1 MAEIKKTALFGKL
14 TPATYK
20 TLEAAVVACKL
31 RGNPYVEIAHWVDQL
46 LRQADMDAA
55 LIARAFDLRPERLA
69 VDSTAALDKL
79 PRGATSISSFSSH
92 ITEALE
98 QGFLWGAV
106 YFDAPRI
113 RSGHLLLGMLKSDAL
128 REILVRIS
136 PEFDKISG
144 DRLAEEFAK
153 IVASSS
159 ESAVAAA
166 AAGAGAAPGEASG
179 AIPPAEMDK
188 EEGLRR
194 FTSDL
199 TDKARRGQIDPIVG
213 RDEEIR
219 QCVDILM
226 RRRQNNPILVGEAG
240 VGKTAVVEGFV
251 HRILAGAVPPGL
263 QHVRVR
269 ALDVGLLQ
277 AGASMKGEFEQRLRS
292 VVDEVEAAWF
302 KNKPVILFID
312 EAHTLIGA
320 GGAAGTGDAANL
332 LKPAL
337 ARGTLRTIAATTWDE
352 YKRHI
357 EKDPALSR
365 RFQVVKVDEPS
376 EDRCIRMMRAVAGP
390 FEKHHKVGLL
400 DEAINAAVRLSHRYL
415 AGRQL
420 PDKAVSLIDT
430 ASARVAVSQHA
441 VPPEVDDCRR
451 RIEAL
456 EVELAILDREIA
468 IGFDHQV
475 RFQEINGTLAREKDA
490 LAGLE
495 QHWDEERKM
504 VAKILTLRSQLQR
517 RADGTLVP
525 AASSTAAIHP
535 AQTSAA
541 VATPPQPGGA
551 ALSPVV
557 AAEPPS
563 GSSAGSPPASAAS
576 VPAAVSAP
584 SGNGQLTQ
592 AERDKLLAELKALQ
606 DNLRTFQGET
616 PLVFPSV
623 DANAIAS
630 VVADWTGIP
639 IGRMVKNEIEQILA
653 LANVLERRVV
663 GQRHALDMIAR
674 RIRVNRARLDNPT
687 RPVGVFMLAGPSG
700 TGKTETAL
708 TLADAVYGG
717 EESMI
722 ALNMTEYTQDFTVSK
737 IMGPPP
743 GYVGHEDGGIL
754 TNFVQK
760 RPYCLILL
768 DEFEKAHPDAH
779 RLFMQVFDK
788 GHLEDGKGKD
798 TDFRNTIIILT
809 TNAAQ
814 DVIVN
819 LCKDPELMPDAE
831 GLEQAM
837 REPLK
842 AVFPDALLNRLVV
855 VPFYPISKEV
865 LLRIIRLQLS
875 RVETRVR
882 DNHKVPFT
890 FDESV
895 PDLIAQRCTELERG
909 ARMIETLITN
919 TILPEIGG
927 EVLARLAAGSE
938 IKRVHVGVKDG
949 GFSFVYD

>member
-1 MAEIKKTALFGKL
+1 MAEIKKNALFGKL

-20 TLEAAVVACKL
+20 CLEAAVVACKL
-31 RGNPYVEIAHWVDQL
+31 RGNPYVELAHWVDQL
-46 LRQADMDAA
+46 LRHGDMDVA
-55 LIARAFDLRPERLA
+55 LIVRHFELKPERLA
-69 VDSTAALDKL
+69 VDSTTALDKL

-92 ITEALE
+92 ITNALE
-98 QGFLWGAV
+98 QAFLWSAV

-113 RSGHLLLGMLKSDAL
+113 RSGHLLLGLLKNDAL
-128 REILVRIS
+128 RELLVGIS
-136 PEFDKISG
+136 PEFDKLTG
-144 DRLAEEFAK
+144 DRLADEFAK
-153 IVASSS
+153 AVASSS
-159 ESAVAAA
+159 ENAAVAAP
-166 AAGAGAAPGEASG
+166 AGAGAAPGEAAG
-179 AIPPAEMDK
+179 AIPPAEMGK
-188 EEGLRR
+188 QEALRR
-194 FTSDL
+194 FTTDL
-199 TDKARRGQIDPIVG
+199 TEKARRGEIDPIVG

-226 RRRQNNPILVGEAG
+226 RRRQNNPILIGEAG

-251 HRILAGAVPPGL
+251 HRILAGDVPPAL
-263 QHVRVR
+263 REVSVRG
-269 ALDVGLLQ
+269 LDVGLLQ

-292 VVDEVEAAWF
+292 VIDEIQASP
-302 KNKPVILFID
+302 KPIILFID

-357 EKDPALSR
+357 EKDPALTR
-365 RFQVVKVDEPS
+365 RFQVIKVDEPN
-376 EDRCIRMMRAVAGP
+376 EARCIGMMRAVATP
-390 FEKHHKVGLL
+390 FEKYHKVQLL
-400 DEAINAAVRLSHRYL
+400 DEALDAAVRLSHRYM

-430 ASARVAVSQHA
+430 ACARVAVSQHA
-441 VPPEVDDCRR
+441 VPPQVDDCRR
-451 RIEAL
+451 RIQAL
-456 EVELAILDREIA
+456 DTELTILGRETD
-468 IGFDHQV
+468 IGLDHQERV
-475 RFQEINGTLAREKDA
+475 QEINRALAKEKETLAALEK
-490 LAGLE
+490 
-495 QHWDEERKM
+495 HWNEEKEM
-504 VAKILTLRSQLQR
+504 VIKILDLRARLRAAGVAPDHALQGRGPAPIPVQEEVTAAASARSQ
-517 RADGTLVP
+517 T
-525 AASSTAAIHP
+525 
-535 AQTSAA
+535 AA
-541 VATPPQPGGA
+541 VAPALAPKPLQA
-551 ALSPVV
+551 A
-557 AAEPPS
+557 
-563 GSSAGSPPASAAS
+563 PPAPLA
-576 VPAAVSAP
+576 SAP
-584 SGNGQLTQ
+584 PVLDPQRTSVSGNGHLT
-592 AERDKLLAELKALQ
+592 AADREKLLGELKELQ
-606 DNLRTFQGET
+606 EGLRSFQGEA
-616 PLVFPSV
+616 PLIFPSV
-623 DANAIAS
+623 DAGAIAG

-639 IGRMVKNEIEQILA
+639 VGRMVKNEIEQILA
-653 LANVLERRVV
+653 LADILERRVV
-663 GQRHALDMIAR
+663 GQRHALEMIAR
-674 RIRVNRARLDNPT
+674 RIQTSRARLDNPT

-798 TDFRNTIIILT
+798 TDFKNTIIILT

-814 DVIVN
+814 EVIVN
-819 LCKDPELMPDAE
+819 LCKDPELMPNAE

-842 AVFPDALLNRLVV
+842 KVFPDALLNRLVV

-865 LLRIIRLQLS
+865 LHRIIGLQLS
-875 RVETRVR
+875 RVEKRVR
-882 DNHKVPFT
+882 ENHKVPFT
-890 FDESV
+890 FEAAV
-895 PDLIAQRCTELERG
+895 PELIAKRCTELERG
-909 ARMIETLITN
+909 ARMVETLITN
-919 TILPEIGG
+919 TLLPEIGR
-927 EVLARLAAGSE
+927 EVLSRLASGSQL
-938 IKRVHVGVKDG
+938 KRVHLSAKDG
-949 GFSFVYD
+949 DFAFGYD